1 MTRAAD
7 HPGEAAGR
15 AGRHAMAI
23 ARVRSGGRPCRGP
36 QRKPEY
42 VRKHEGKGN
51 VIEPS
56 RIRVCGP
63 RAWGG
68 ETNAEALAGEPSGLG
83 LRNEGVSDDAL
94 EDQRQPTPRLE
105 ERPETALP
113 RREVVGTNPECAL
126 KSKQ

>member
-23 ARVRSGGRPCRGP
+23 ARVRSGGRACRGP

-68 ETNAEALAGEPSGLG
+68 ETNADALAGEPSRLG
-83 LRNEGVSDDAL
+83 FRNEGVSDDAL
-94 EDQRQPTPRLE
+94 EDQGQPTRGWKRGPK
-105 ERPETALP
+105 RPCH
-113 RREVVGTNPECAL
+113 GG
-126 KSKQ
+126 